1 MVHRRSKAAGPAAAT
16 CLLALCAAHAAWSQ
30 SIAPVDD
37 AALRAMSLAAGC
49 AQCHGTNGHA
59 PPGAT
64 APSLAGMPAAAF
76 LARFE
81 ALRRAAP
88 TPAAGVMRRIAAGYS
103 DPQLRT
109 LAAYFAAQP
118 P

>member
-1 MVHRRSKAAGPAAAT
+1 MRHRRLQATGRKARAL
-16 CLLALCAAHAAWSQ
+16 LLALGAAPCAWSQ
-30 SIAPVDD
+30 APAPVDT
-37 AALRAMSLAAGC
+37 AALRTMSLAASC

-64 APSLAGMPAAAF
+64 APSLAGMPAATF
-76 LARFE
+76 LARFDT
-81 ALRRAAP
+81 LRREAP
-88 TPAAGVMRRIAAGYS
+88 TATSGVMRRIAAGYT
-103 DPQLRT
+103 DAQLRT